1 MGGSWNSP
9 AFQPCTLP
17 CPPNPRPDS
26 QHTYVRLESTA
37 CEQGRLEALLLGLDA
52 NLLMSLALGH
62 CCLVWDLG
70 SRNKTFAVPRALW

>member
-1 MGGSWNSP
+1 M
-9 AFQPCTLP
+9 
-17 CPPNPRPDS
+17 
-26 QHTYVRLESTA
+26 RLESTA